1 MVLIKLNE
9 LFAKKTRRDTM
20 EDIIK
25 NLDWIQVISVIWT
38 AILLPII
45 TYVGTQLNEWFKAK
59 KIDKYTD
66 ILYKNVVGAV
76 KDVYETSVKDIKG
89 TSDWTPE
96 KQEEVKNLAKT
107 KTVHA
112 LTTSAYEILKT
123 TNEDFD
129 KYLDSLIGTAL
140 YDLKNKK

>member
-1 MVLIKLNE
+1 MHGL
-9 LFAKKTRRDTM
+9 
-20 EDIIK
+20 
-25 NLDWIQVISVIWT
+25 ISV
-38 AILLPII
+38 
-45 TYVGTQLNEWFKAK
+45 
-59 KIDKYTD
+59 
-66 ILYKNVVGAV
+66 
-76 KDVYETSVKDIKG
+76 S
-89 TSDWTPE
+89 
-96 KQEEVKNLAKT
+96 LAKT